1 MQLEGSGTSRVG
13 PAENSCGHSSAATL
27 LNIHSEPR
35 EAKPSLR
42 GEAFYAVPAN
52 LSVPILGVIVGTAI
66 LLFGRKLFWLFV
78 AALGFAV
85 GIEIAAYFMR
95 DPPVWMTLVIAL
107 GLGILGALLAIMLQ
121 KLAIAVAGFVAGGR
135 LASALLAAFFADHA
149 HYRGITFVIGG
160 ILGALLLLAL
170 FDWVLILLSSVEG
183 AHLIGNGIVLPQT
196 GAVIVFCALVLI
208 GVIVQG
214 SMLRGSRRAA
224 D

>member
-1 MQLEGSGTSRVG
+1 M
-13 PAENSCGHSSAATL
+13 TL
-27 LNIHSEPR
+27 PI
-35 EAKPSLR
+35 
-42 GEAFYAVPAN
+42 N
-52 LSVPILGVIVGTAI
+52 LSVPIIGVIVGMAI

-78 AALGFAV
+78 AALGFALGLEV
-85 GIEIAAYFMR
+85 AAYFMR
-95 DPPVWMTLVIAL
+95 DPPVWTTLAIAL
-107 GLGILGALLAIMLQ
+107 GLGIFGALLAILLQ

-135 LASALLAAFFADHA
+135 LASALLAAFFVDYS

-183 AHLIGNGIVLPQT
+183 AHLIGTGIVLPQT
-196 GAVIVFCALVLI
+196 GATILFCALVVI

-214 SMLRGSRRAA
+214 SMLRGSRKPA

>member
-1 MQLEGSGTSRVG
+1 M
-13 PAENSCGHSSAATL
+13 TL
-27 LNIHSEPR
+27 PTNR
-35 EAKPSLR
+35 
-42 GEAFYAVPAN
+42 
-52 LSVPILGVIVGTAI
+52 SVPIIGVIVGTVI

-85 GIEIAAYFMR
+85 GVEIAAYFMH

-135 LASALLAAFFADHA
+135 LASALLAAFFVDYS

-160 ILGALLLLAL
+160 IVGALLLLAL

-183 AHLIGNGIVLPQT
+183 AHLIGSGIVLPQS
-196 GAVIVFCALVLI
+196 GAVILFCALVVI
-208 GVIVQG
+208 GLVVQG
-214 SMLRGSRRAA
+214 SMLHGSRRAA
-224 D
+224 G

>member
-1 MQLEGSGTSRVG
+1 M
-13 PAENSCGHSSAATL
+13 NS
-27 LNIHSEPR
+27 
-35 EAKPSLR
+35 SL
-42 GEAFYAVPAN
+42 
-52 LSVPILGVIVGTAI
+52 PIIGVVIGAAI

-95 DPPVWMTLVIAL
+95 DPPIWMTLLVAL
-107 GLGILGALLAIMLQ
+107 VLGVVGALLAILLQ
-121 KLAIAVAGFVAGGR
+121 KLAIAVAGFIAGGR
-135 LASALLAAFFADHA
+135 IAWALAAAFWVDHA

-183 AHLIGNGIVLPQT
+183 AHLIANGIVLPEK
-196 GAVIVFCALVLI
+196 GSLILFIVLAII
-208 GVIVQG
+208 GVVVQG
-214 SMLRGSRRAA
+214 SMLRGSRRPA

>member
-1 MQLEGSGTSRVG
+1 M
-13 PAENSCGHSSAATL
+13 TL
-27 LNIHSEPR
+27 PT
-35 EAKPSLR
+35 
-42 GEAFYAVPAN
+42 N
-52 LSVPILGVIVGTAI
+52 LSVPIIGVIVGTVI

-85 GIEIAAYFMR
+85 GVEIAAYFMH

-135 LASALLAAFFADHA
+135 LASALLAAFFVDHS

-160 ILGALLLLAL
+160 IVGALLLLAL

-183 AHLIGNGIVLPQT
+183 AHLIGSGIVLPQS
-196 GAVIVFCALVLI
+196 GAVILFCALVVI
-208 GVIVQG
+208 GLVVQG
-214 SMLRGSRRAA
+214 SMLHGSRRAA
-224 D
+224 G

>member
-1 MQLEGSGTSRVG
+1 M
-13 PAENSCGHSSAATL
+13 N
-27 LNIHSEPR
+27 
-35 EAKPSLR
+35 
-42 GEAFYAVPAN
+42 F
-52 LSVPILGVIVGTAI
+52 SVPIISVIAGAAI

-85 GIEIAAYFMR
+85 GLEIAAFFMR
-95 DPPVWMTLVIAL
+95 DPPLWMTLIIAL

-121 KLAIAVAGFVAGGR
+121 KLAIALAGFVAGGR
-135 LASALLAAFFADHA
+135 LASALLAAFFVNHA

-183 AHLIGNGIVLPQT
+183 AHLIGNGIVLPPK
-196 GAVIVFCALVLI
+196 GATILFCALVVI

-214 SMLRGSRRAA
+214 SMLRGSRRAT